1 MTVKRIPATL
11 QAWLMV
17 YGVLFG
23 LGIVDRLI
31 AWYRARPGAI
41 HVPEEEALW
50 IVGSVMVMAVVFIQR
65 DMDSLPWFARWLA
78 IVAQVAVWVVS
89 VPLIALLFGCSFGA
103 SCI

>member
-1 MTVKRIPATL
+1 MRSKTIPATL

-17 YGVLFG
+17 YGVMFG
-23 LGIVDRLI
+23 LGIIDRLI
-31 AWYRARPGAI
+31 AWYKSRPGAI

-50 IVGSVMVMAVVFIQR
+50 IVSSVMIMAVVFIHR
-65 DMDSLPWFARWLA
+65 DMDTLPWLARWLA
-78 IVAQVAVWVVS
+78 IAAQVAVWIVS